1 MDMRKL
7 EELKEKLMRELDMVS
22 GKQQMTLADISM
34 IDTLTHAI
42 KNLCKI
48 IEGEEGYSNDGYS
61 ERHYVRGHYSRDGGG
76 SYGRGRSYGRG
87 GSYGGRSYR
96 DMLEEEYSNAM
107 DPKERE
113 VIQRM
118 MDRM

>member
-22 GKQQMTLADISM
+22 GKAQLTLADISM

-48 IEGEEGYSNDGYS
+48 IEEEEGGESYGRGYS
-61 ERHYVRGHYSRDGGG
+61 ERHYVRGHYSRDVG
-76 SYGRGRSYGRG
+76 SYRDG
-87 GSYGGRSYR
+87 GNSYR
-96 DMLEEEYSNAM
+96 DMLEREYSNAR
-107 DPKERE
+107 DDRERE
-113 VIQRM
+113 TIRRM